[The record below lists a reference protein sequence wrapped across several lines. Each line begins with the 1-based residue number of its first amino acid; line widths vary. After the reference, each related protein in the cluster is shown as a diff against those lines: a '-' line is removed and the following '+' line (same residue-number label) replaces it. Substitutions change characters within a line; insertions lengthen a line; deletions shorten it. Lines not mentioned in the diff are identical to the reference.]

1 MTCPHCVGA
10 DHFFGNRAA
19 RFDLWRYRRTGP
31 LTTTGLLLDAL
42 RKRRPEPGFT
52 LLDIGSG
59 VGAIQH
65 ELLDDGAARAVSVD
79 ASRAYLAAALH
90 EGERRGHA
98 DRMEQHIGDFVE
110 LADEIP
116 DADVVTLDRVVCCY
130 PDMPALVA
138 ASARHAR
145 TLYGLVVP
153 REVWWVRVGVRLMN
167 VWQRL
172 LRTDFRVY
180 VHPLGA
186 IQAAVESE
194 GLKRVEAG
202 RTLNWQVM
210 LFERRAAHA

>member
-1 MTCPHCVGA
+1 MTCPHCVDA
-10 DHFFGNRAA
+10 DRFFGDRPA

-31 LTTTGLLLDAL
+31 LTTTALLLDAV
-42 RKRRPEPGFT
+42 RKRGPEPGFT

-65 ELLDDGAARAVSVD
+65 ELLDDGAERAVSVD
-79 ASRAYLAAALH
+79 ASRAYLAAALR

-98 DRMEQHIGDFVE
+98 DRMEQHLGDFVE
-110 LADEIP
+110 VADGIGE
-116 DADVVTLDRVVCCY
+116 ADVVTLDRVVCCY

-153 REVWWVRVGVRLMN
+153 REVWWVRVGVRLIN
-167 VWQRL
+167 AWQRL
-172 LRTDFRVY
+172 RRSDFRVY

-186 IQAAVESE
+186 VQAAAESE
-194 GLKRVEAG
+194 GLTRVEAG

-210 LFERRAAHA
+210 LFERRAARP